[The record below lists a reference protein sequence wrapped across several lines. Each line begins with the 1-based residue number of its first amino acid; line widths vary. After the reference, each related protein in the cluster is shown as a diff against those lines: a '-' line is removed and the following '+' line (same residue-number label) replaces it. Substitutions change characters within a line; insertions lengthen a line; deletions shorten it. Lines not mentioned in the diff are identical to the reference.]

1 MSDQAAPK
9 REEAGDVAASPTE
22 ELARYDRT
30 NATIAG
36 KLRQAADILAAQ
48 SADPFRVSAYRN
60 AARSLLGL
68 REDIATI
75 TARGGRA
82 AVEAVPGV
90 GVSIAAAILEMLTT
104 GRWRFLDHLRGS
116 ASSESQFRAV
126 PGLGPKLC
134 RKLTEAFGIDTLEG
148 LEEAAYSGRLEELPG
163 FGPRRAAMVRAALA
177 EILGRVRAPPLP
189 SRAEPPVAILLD
201 VDREYRRRAA
211 AGDLVKIA
219 PKRFNPT
226 GEAWLPVLHT
236 ARGGWHFTALYSNT
250 PRAHRLDRI
259 ADWVVIYFHKDH
271 APEGQ
276 RTIVTERRGPR
287 AGNRVV
293 RGREAECLDLLAPSR
308 TEEAIGAG
316 PDARQI
322 D

>member
-9 REEAGDVAASPTE
+9 SEEAGDDPVSPTK
-22 ELARYDRT
+22 ELARFDRT
-30 NATIAG
+30 NAPIAG

-48 SADPFRVSAYRN
+48 SAGPFRVRAYRN
-60 AARSLLGL
+60 AAQSLLGL
-68 REDIATI
+68 REDIRAI
-75 TARGGRA
+75 AARGGRK
-82 AVEAVPGV
+82 AVEAVPGI
-90 GVSIAAAILEMLTT
+90 GASIAAAILEMLTT

-116 ASSESQFRAV
+116 ATSESLFRAV
-126 PGLGPKLC
+126 PGLGARLS
-134 RKLTEAFGIDTLEG
+134 RRLTEDFGIDTLEA

-177 EILGRVRAPPLP
+177 EILGRVRAAPLP
-189 SRAEPPVAILLD
+189 SHAEPPVAILLD

-211 AGDLVKIA
+211 AGDLVRIA

-236 ARGGWHFTALYSNT
+236 VRGGWHFTALYSNT
-250 PRAHRLDRI
+250 PRAHQLDRV

-271 APEGQ
+271 APGGQ

-287 AGNRVV
+287 AGDRVV
-293 RGREAECLDLLAPSR
+293 RGREAECLDLLAPPYN
-308 TEEAIGAG
+308 EAAIGAER
-316 PDARQI
+316 DARQI
-322 D
+322 G